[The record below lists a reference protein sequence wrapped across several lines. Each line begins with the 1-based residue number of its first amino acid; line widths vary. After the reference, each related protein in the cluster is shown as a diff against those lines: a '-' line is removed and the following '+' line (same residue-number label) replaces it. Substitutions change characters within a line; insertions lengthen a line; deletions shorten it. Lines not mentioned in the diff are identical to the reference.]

1 MKKKNKTLTF
11 IIIGVAIAIIIYMMT
26 RKNGNLAKEGD
37 VGTPLDFSALPQGC
51 YAMEEVHER
60 GSTAPNQMWV
70 SLIKTL
76 ADGTSIRPAGNSAS
90 NGDYIT
96 ISNTG
101 SALDGTFRIN
111 TIWTDTDGRI
121 GAFGVDIPAGY
132 NFNYN
137 ALQGGEPRDVT
148 YAGIGQVCIDN

>member
-1 MKKKNKTLTF
+1 MKNKTLTF
-11 IIIGVAIAIIIYMMT
+11 VIIGVAIAIIIYMMT
-26 RKNGNLAKEGD
+26 RSKDAETRQGGNGI
-37 VGTPLDFSALPQGC
+37 PLDFSALTQGC
-51 YAMEEVHER
+51 YALEEVHER
-60 GSTAPNQMWV
+60 GSTAPDQMWV

-148 YAGIGQVCIDN
+148 YAGIVQVCIDN

>member
-1 MKKKNKTLTF
+1 MKNKTLTF
-11 IIIGVAIAIIIYMMT
+11 VIIGVAIAIIIYMMT
-26 RKNGNLAKEGD
+26 RSKDAETRQGGNNI
-37 VGTPLDFSALPQGC
+37 PLDFSALPQGC
-51 YAMEEVHER
+51 YALEEVHER
-60 GSTAPNQMWV
+60 GSTAPDQMWV